1 MCVKFKHMRL
11 NVVHSKQLMRNKF
24 VYSHSSYSPT
34 FPINGLGRLG
44 VNLLIVSQSLCMFRF
59 SLCVAGCEDLFRGAD
74 GGTKNQTYVGVLA
87 KL

>member
-1 MCVKFKHMRL
+1 MSYTQ
-11 NVVHSKQLMRNKF
+11 NNKF

-34 FPINGLGRLG
+34 FPINGPGRLG
-44 VNLLIVSQSLCMFRF
+44 VNLLIVSPSLCMFRF